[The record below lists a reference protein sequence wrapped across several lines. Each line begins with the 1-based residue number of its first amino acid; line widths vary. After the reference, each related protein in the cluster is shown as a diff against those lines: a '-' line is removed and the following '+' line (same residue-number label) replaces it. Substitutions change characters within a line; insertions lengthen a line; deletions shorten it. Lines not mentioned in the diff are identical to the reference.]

1 MRILSYKVLKDL
13 KHPCIVEYIDS
24 FFNESETRLFIAM
37 AYCDS
42 GNLSDRIKNSI
53 EKQQWIP
60 EKQIVAWFAQLSLA
74 LAFIHEKKPSI
85 LHRDIKPENIFLTY
99 GGTCV
104 KLGDFGF
111 TRTLAN
117 TMELALTR
125 CGTPYYLSPEHCMN
139 KAYNAKA
146 DVWAAGIVLYELLTL
161 QVPFKGK
168 TILELR
174 NNILRA
180 PLKKSI
186 AFWPLELWKLQN

>member
-1 MRILSYKVLKDL
+1 MDTRGK
-13 KHPCIVEYIDS
+13 IV
-24 FFNESETRLFIAM
+24 
-37 AYCDS
+37 
-42 GNLSDRIKNSI
+42 G
-53 EKQQWIP
+53 
-60 EKQIVAWFAQLSLA
+60 WFSQLSLA
-74 LAFIHEKKPSI
+74 LAFIHEKNPVYSP
-85 LHRDIKPENIFLTY
+85 DVKPENVFLTY
-99 GGTCV
+99 GGSCV

-168 TILELR
+168 TIMELR

-180 PLKKSI
+180 PLKRQQRII
-186 AFWPLELWKLQN
+186 ARISVVYCSECYQGSQSLDQRCRKL